1 MKASLAPLGQRDFR
15 YLFSGRLTSLLG
27 SAIAPIALAFAVL
40 DLTGSPT
47 ALGLVLAARFIP
59 QIVFLLVG
67 GVIADRWPRQLVM
80 VGANALSGSAQAA
93 VALLLLLD
101 VAEVWHLVVLEVVAG
116 ASSAFFFP
124 ASAGIVP
131 QTVPPRM
138 LQEAN
143 ALLRISMSSTTI
155 FGAALGGILVAA
167 IGSGWALA
175 FDAATYFAAAFLL
188 GRIAIPRSARIAGS
202 NMLAELR
209 DGWREFSSRTW
220 LWTIVVAFGFIN
232 AAHSGA
238 SNVLGPTIAREELGG
253 AAAWGFILAAQAA
266 GLVAGGLLMLWL
278 RPQRIL
284 LVGCAAMILLLP
296 GLLLLSVAAPV
307 AVIAVTYLL
316 AGIGIEI
323 FSVFWDMSLQQN
335 IPQEKLSRVYSY
347 DALGSFVLIPLG
359 LIVAGPMAEAIGIDE
374 TLWLAGGVIAAG
386 TVGML
391 LIRDVRTLERKTVGP
406 ADEPA
411 LVTSSP

>member
-1 MKASLAPLGQRDFR
+1 VKATLAPLGQRDFR

-47 ALGLVLAARFIP
+47 SLGLVLAARAIP
-59 QIVFLLVG
+59 QVLFMLVG

-80 VGANALSGSAQAA
+80 VGANLVSGAAQGA

-101 VAEVWHLVVLEVVAG
+101 VAEVWHLVALEVVAG
-116 ASSAFFFP
+116 GSSAFFFP
-124 ASAGIVP
+124 ASSGIVP

-143 ALLRISMSSTTI
+143 ALLRLSMSSTTI

-175 FDAATYFAAAFLL
+175 FDALTYVAAAFLL

-209 DGWREFSSRTW
+209 DGWHEFASRRW
-220 LWTIVVAFGFIN
+220 LWTIVVAFGFMN

-238 SNVLGPTIAREELGG
+238 SGVLGPTIARAELGG
-253 AAAWGFILAAQAA
+253 AAAWGVILAAQAA
-266 GLVAGGLLMLWL
+266 GFVLGGLLMLKL
-278 RPQRIL
+278 RPRRIL
-284 LVGCAAMILLLP
+284 LVACSAMLLLLP
-296 GLLLLSVAAPV
+296 GMVLLAVGAPV
-307 AVIAVTYLL
+307 VVIAAGYLL
-316 AGIGIEI
+316 AGVGIEI
-323 FSVFWDMSLQQN
+323 FGVFWDMSLQQN

-347 DALGSFVLIPLG
+347 DALGSFVLIPIG
-359 LIVAGPMAEAIGIDE
+359 LVVVGPVAAAIGPHE
-374 TLWLAGGVIAAG
+374 TLWAAAAVIGLGTLSMLAV
-386 TVGML
+386 
-391 LIRDVRTLERKTVGP
+391 RDVRTLERKPVK
-406 ADEPA
+406 A
-411 LVTSSP
+411 TSSP